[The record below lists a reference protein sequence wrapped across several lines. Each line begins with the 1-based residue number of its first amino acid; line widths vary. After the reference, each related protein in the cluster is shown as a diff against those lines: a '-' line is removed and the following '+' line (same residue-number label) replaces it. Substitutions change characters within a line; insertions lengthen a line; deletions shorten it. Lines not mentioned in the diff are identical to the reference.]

1 MEEDTLF
8 SGESVNV
15 EYNDTKYETKFDT
28 NDTKHDTKPDTNDT
42 KHGTKRDTN
51 DTISESDARVLKLIL
66 QIRRLHR
73 PS

>member
-8 SGESVNV
+8 LDESVNV
-15 EYNDTKYETKFDT
+15 EYNDTKYNTKFDT

-42 KHGTKRDTN
+42 KRDTN
-51 DTISESDARVLKLIL
+51 DTISESDARVLKLIQ